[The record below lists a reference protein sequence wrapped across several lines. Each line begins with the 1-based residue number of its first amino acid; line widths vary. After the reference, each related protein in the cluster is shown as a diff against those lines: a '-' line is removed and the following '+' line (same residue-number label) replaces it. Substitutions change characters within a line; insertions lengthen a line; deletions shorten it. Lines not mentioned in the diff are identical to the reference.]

1 MANENQTSNQNE
13 ASDNG
18 LRQGIYFA
26 LAAYGLWGVAPV
38 YFKSVSHVPAFEV
51 LIHRVIWSVVFL
63 LLFIT
68 LTGRL
73 GKVVAVFK
81 QPKLLGGLVVTAL
94 IISLNWLVFIWAV
107 AEGRILET
115 SLGYFINPLISVFLG
130 MIFLSERLRP
140 MQWLALSFAALGVLY
155 QLIEY
160 GSLPWVGL
168 VLAFSFGFYG
178 LLRKQLVV
186 EAVPGLFV
194 ETLIVL
200 PIALSILGWMQYE
213 DRLVFGHQSLQT
225 DLLLVAAGLVTTFPL
240 LFFAGAARRLPLSM
254 MGFIQYLA
262 PSITFALAVF
272 VYHEPLDSTKMIT
285 FAMIWLGLLLF
296 TGESRW
302 SHRQKRLALVKAK
315 TGV

>member
-1 MANENQTSNQNE
+1 MAE
-13 ASDNG
+13 DKDF
-18 LRQGIYFA
+18 RQGIYFA
-26 LAAYGLWGVAPV
+26 LAAYTIWGIAPV
-38 YFKSVSHVPAFEV
+38 YFKAVGHVPAFEV
-51 LIHRVIWSVVFL
+51 LVHRIIWSVVFL
-63 LLFIT
+63 LLFIGF
-68 LTGRL
+68 TGRL
-73 GKVVAVFK
+73 GKVAAVFK
-81 QPKLLGGLVVTAL
+81 QPRLLGGLVITAL

-155 QLIEY
+155 QLIEF

-186 EAVPGLFV
+186 EAVPGLFI

-200 PIALSILGWMQYE
+200 PVGLISLFWMQSQG
-213 DRLVFGHQSLQT
+213 LLFFGHQSLQT

-254 MGFIQYLA
+254 IGFVQYLA
-262 PSITFALAVF
+262 PSITFVLAVF
-272 VYHEPLDSTKMIT
+272 VYHEPMDASKLIT
-285 FAMIWLGLLLF
+285 FAMIWFGLLVF
-296 TGESRW
+296 TGESHLNSR
-302 SHRQKRLALVKAK
+302 KKLAAARAK
-315 TGV
+315 PVA

>member
-1 MANENQTSNQNE
+1 MAE
-13 ASDNG
+13 DKD

-26 LAAYGLWGVAPV
+26 LAAYTIWGIAPV
-38 YFKSVSHVPAFEV
+38 YFKAVGHVPAFEV
-51 LIHRVIWSVVFL
+51 LVHRIIWSVLFL
-63 LLFIT
+63 LLFIGF
-68 LTGRL
+68 TGRL

-81 QPKLLGGLVVTAL
+81 QPRLLGGLVITAL

-140 MQWLALSFAALGVLY
+140 MQWLALSFAAMGVLY
-155 QLIEY
+155 QLIEF

-186 EAVPGLFV
+186 EAVPGLFI

-200 PIALSILGWMQYE
+200 PVGLISLFWMQSQGL
-213 DRLVFGHQSLQT
+213 LVFGHQSLQT

-254 MGFIQYLA
+254 IGFVQYLA
-262 PSITFALAVF
+262 PSITFVLAVF
-272 VYHEPLDSTKMIT
+272 VYHEPMDASKLIT
-285 FAMIWLGLLLF
+285 FAMIWFGLLLF
-296 TGESRW
+296 TGESHLNSR
-302 SHRQKRLALVKAK
+302 KKLAAAKVKPVA
-315 TGV
+315 